1 MMKIEQLQR
10 EIELLPEPDY
20 MNLRRWFADRD
31 WERWDRQLESDIAMG
46 KLNFLLEE
54 AATAKAQGKL
64 RDL

>member
-10 EIELLPEPDY
+10 EIELLPELDY
-20 MNLRRWFADRD
+20 MNLRRWFAERD
-31 WERWDRQLESDIAMG
+31 WERWDRQLESDVATG

-54 AATAKAQGKL
+54 AATAKALGNL